1 MSHETA
7 GSKRVVI
14 SGYYGCGN
22 AGDEAVLA
30 GIVSSFN
37 SLVGN
42 RVELTALSQ
51 NPDETRRLHSIQSQ
65 NRMDLRT
72 VKRQIAS
79 SDLLISGGG
88 SLLQDVTS
96 LKSLLYYLYVM
107 RIAAAKRVPYMLYAQ
122 GIGPLNRPISR
133 KMVSAVAN
141 RAASITVRDTGS
153 LGLLRSI
160 GVNRPP
166 IEVTADPAF
175 ALTPDTDC
183 TDRVISEALQD
194 SESPTSG
201 RKMIGVSLR
210 PWGDPA
216 NSPIDTYLRLVE
228 KIQSHTGRTC
238 IILPMHHP
246 DDLDFSDRLNA
257 KARTQVPVVRERLT
271 PVQALAIVSRLG
283 CVVAMRLHALIFAA
297 RAAVPAFALSYDP
310 KVTELMKLIGAEENV
325 ADWNDFDP
333 DDVAVR
339 IANLVSNS
347 VSTSEALNAHSA
359 NLEKR
364 ALRNCEIAL
373 ELIGSKPSSS

>member
-1 MSHETA
+1 MSHGTA

-22 AGDEAVLA
+22 AGDEAVLS
-30 GIVSSFN
+30 GIVTSFN
-37 SLVGN
+37 SLARN

-51 NPDETRRLHSIQSQ
+51 DPDATRRLHSIQSQ
-65 NRMDLRT
+65 DRMDLRT

-88 SLLQDVTS
+88 SLLQDITS
-96 LKSLLYYLYVM
+96 LKSLLYYLYIM
-107 RIAAAKRVPYMLYAQ
+107 RIADAKRVPYMLYAQ

-133 KMVSAVAN
+133 KLVSAVAN

-175 ALTPDTDC
+175 ALTPDTHCIDQ
-183 TDRVISEALQD
+183 VIAEALKG
-194 SESPTSG
+194 SERSTSG

-216 NSPIDTYLRLVE
+216 NSPIDKYVRLVE
-228 KIQSHTGRTC
+228 KIENHTGRTC

-246 DDLDFSDRLNA
+246 DDLDFADRLNA
-257 KARTQVPVVRERLT
+257 KAQTRVPVIRERLT
-271 PVQALAIVSRLG
+271 PVQALGIVSCLG
-283 CVVAMRLHALIFAA
+283 CSVAMRLHALIFAA

-310 KVTELMKLIGAEENV
+310 KVTELMKLIGAEKNV
-325 ADWNDFDP
+325 ADWNNFDP

-347 VSTSEALNAHSA
+347 VSTAVALNAYST
-359 NLEKR
+359 NLEKK

-373 ELIGSKPSSS
+373 GLIG